1 MNSIDERLNLAK
13 ASLDV
18 GMMIWHLN
26 KLIFD
31 EGKLRD
37 SLLGTKSKNA
47 QISCALRGDKNRFIT
62 VK

>member
-13 ASLDV
+13 ASLD

-47 QISCALRGDKNRFIT
+47 QIPCALRDDKNRFIT